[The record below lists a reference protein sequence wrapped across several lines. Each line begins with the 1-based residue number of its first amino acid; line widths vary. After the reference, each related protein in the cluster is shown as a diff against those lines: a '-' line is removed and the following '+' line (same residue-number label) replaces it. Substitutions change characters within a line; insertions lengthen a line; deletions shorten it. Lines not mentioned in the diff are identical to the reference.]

1 MDRTLDT
8 YTDEEWYAMRAT
20 YRRELQAR
28 SLLES
33 SGIKCYIPMRK
44 QDRTVG
50 GRRQSTEVPAVH
62 NLIFVR
68 TTRERLRQFKERVPF
83 LQYMMDRKGDGKSAP
98 IVVPEKEMDDFM
110 RVMQCCTDAVV
121 EYLPVGHRVFLEGM
135 KVRLHGGP
143 LDGVEGVLARN
154 GKSKDRKL
162 VVRLSSVLSVATA
175 SVSADSVEVL

>member
-98 IVVPEKEMDDFM
+98 IVVPAAPMQWWNIFLWDTGSFLKE
-110 RVMQCCTDAVV
+110 
-121 EYLPVGHRVFLEGM
+121 
-135 KVRLHGGP
+135 
-143 LDGVEGVLARN
+143 
-154 GKSKDRKL
+154 
-162 VVRLSSVLSVATA
+162 
-175 SVSADSVEVL
+175 

>member
-68 TTRERLRQFKERVPF
+68 TT
-83 LQYMMDRKGDGKSAP
+83 MMDRKGDGKSAP

-110 RVMQCCTDAVV
+110 RVLSCCDDAVV
-121 EYLPVGHRVFLEGM
+121 EYLPVGERVFLEGM